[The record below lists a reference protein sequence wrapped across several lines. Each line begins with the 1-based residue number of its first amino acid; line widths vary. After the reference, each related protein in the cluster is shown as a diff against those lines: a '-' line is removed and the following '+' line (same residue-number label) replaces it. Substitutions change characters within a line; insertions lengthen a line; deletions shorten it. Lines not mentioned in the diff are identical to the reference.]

1 MSKLELLKNQID
13 NMNLR
18 IKNMNDEIN
27 TKKSKII
34 NIKSQRE
41 QIEILLNT
49 EDELYK
55 TMVHQYEYLL
65 EVQNTTTTNYNQ
77 LEEAATT
84 LLEILAKS
92 GGISPRGKAKI
103 VKVMRKVGDKREI
116 YKIDISTIDGLK
128 YADMIIQ
135 GDDYIYIEPRTRLIQ
150 GAITE
155 LAPILSLM
163 STFAVV
169 YTLIKKY

>member
-84 LLEILAKS
+84 LLEILNSKC
-92 GGISPRGKAKI
+92 GG
-103 VKVMRKVGDKREI
+103 V
-116 YKIDISTIDGLK
+116 
-128 YADMIIQ
+128 
-135 GDDYIYIEPRTRLIQ
+135 
-150 GAITE
+150 
-155 LAPILSLM
+155 
-163 STFAVV
+163 
-169 YTLIKKY
+169 

>member
-27 TKKSKII
+27 TKKAKII
-34 NIKSQRE
+34 HICSQKE

-49 EDELYK
+49 ENDLYK
-55 TMVHQYEYLL
+55 NLVQQYEYLL

-84 LLEILAKS
+84 LLEILNSKC
-92 GGISPRGKAKI
+92 GGI
-103 VKVMRKVGDKREI
+103 
-116 YKIDISTIDGLK
+116 
-128 YADMIIQ
+128 
-135 GDDYIYIEPRTRLIQ
+135 
-150 GAITE
+150 
-155 LAPILSLM
+155 
-163 STFAVV
+163 
-169 YTLIKKY
+169 